1 MKKKIAILGSTGSI
15 GKSLIKIILKDK
27 KNFQILLL
35 SANKNYRELFK
46 QAKEFN
52 VKNLIL
58 TDKKSFQLAKKINKD
73 PKLNIYNSF
82 DNFNLIFNYKIDY
95 VMSSIVGLDG
105 LYPTYKI
112 IKHTKKI
119 AIANKETIICAW
131 NIISKELKKN
141 KTDFIPVDSEHF
153 SIWYSLKNNLN
164 KNVEKI
170 YLTASGGS
178 LLNVA
183 KNKYDKLSANKILKH
198 PNWNMGSKITID
210 SATMINKV
218 FEIIEAKN
226 IFNLDYKNLDII
238 IHPKSYIHAIIK
250 YSDGMINLI
259 AHETTMDIPIF
270 NSIYQ
275 NNFKKEFKTKKIDI
289 KKLNN
294 LDFSIIN
301 KSKFN
306 SVRIL
311 KTLPSKN
318 SLFETVLV
326 SSNDELVK
334 LYLNKKI
341 KFSDIVNKLN
351 KILNLNEFKKY
362 KKILPSKISEVISLN
377 KYVRFKIK
385 SSIN

>member
-1 MKKKIAILGSTGSI
+1 MEH
-15 GKSLIKIILKDK
+15 
-27 KNFQILLL
+27 
-35 SANKNYRELFK
+35 YFK
-46 QAKEFN
+46 R
-52 VKNLIL
+52 I
-58 TDKKSFQLAKKINKD
+58 
-73 PKLNIYNSF
+73 
-82 DNFNLIFNYKIDY
+82 
-95 VMSSIVGLDG
+95 
-105 LYPTYKI
+105 
-112 IKHTKKI
+112 
-119 AIANKETIICAW
+119 
-131 NIISKELKKN
+131 KKN

-178 LLNVA
+178 LLNIS
-183 KNKYDKLSANKILKH
+183 KNKYDKLSASKILKH